1 MFLFKKQLAGGC
13 WMDKNIILYFKL
25 KCLFFCNCDD
35 SIPKISS
42 ETKFV
47 SLVFALRVKLKYA
60 IFQKNMGRS

>member
-1 MFLFKKQLAGGC
+1 
-13 WMDKNIILYFKL
+13 MDKNIILYFKL